1 MVPHTAQDDAQ
12 GAQICGF
19 CRKSDEQRKTFN
31 SDNASILLIEVP
43 TDNDRLKQVTFCFI

>member
-19 CRKSDEQRKTFN
+19 CRKSDEQRKTFY
-31 SDNASILLIEVP
+31 SDNASIILIIARAGR
-43 TDNDRLKQVTFCFI
+43 DRLSEWSLMN

>member
-12 GAQICGF
+12 GAQFAAFAAILTNN
-19 CRKSDEQRKTFN
+19 EQAIN

-43 TDNDRLKQVTFCFI
+43 TDNDRLKQGTFCFI